1 MLSFPLAHV
10 THRAFRAWQRNMDTF
25 LRLWKTEG
33 WPPFIDPL
41 LYIVSLGLGLGAY
54 VQEIN
59 GVSYIQF
66 IAPAFAMTAGMF
78 TASFECT
85 YGAFIRLEYQKTFD
99 AMLATPLSLEDVV
112 AGDILFGATR
122 ATFASFAVL
131 VIITLFG
138 LIDPIM
144 ILISLPIAFLSG
156 LMFSALA
163 EIFTAIAPSINSFN
177 YYITLGLTP
186 MFVFSGVFFPI
197 DQYPEVLQNLAWFI
211 PLYHAVNLQRS
222 LAVGDFS
229 MTLWIDIVWM
239 IVVALVA
246 THIALVLMRRRMIK

>member
-1 MLSFPLAHV
+1 MFSFPLRQV
-10 THRAFRAWQRNMDTF
+10 THRAFRAWQRNTDTF

-41 LYIVSLGLGLGAY
+41 LYIVSLGFGLGAY
-54 VQEIN
+54 VEQIN
-59 GVSYIQF
+59 GLSYLEF

-85 YGAFIRLEYQKTFD
+85 YGAFIRMEYQKTFD
-99 AMLATPLSLEDVV
+99 AMLATPLSIEDVI

-122 ATFASFAVL
+122 AVFASFAVL
-131 VIITLFG
+131 VIISLFG

-144 ILISLPIAFLSG
+144 ILASLPIAFLSG
-156 LMFSALA
+156 VMFSALA

-177 YYITLGLTP
+177 YYITMGLTP

-197 DQYPEVLQNLAWFI
+197 DQYPDFLQNFAWFI

-222 LAVGDFS
+222 LAAGDFS
-229 MTLWIDIVWM
+229 LALWIDVIWM
-239 IVVALVA
+239 IVVAVIA
-246 THIALVLMRRRMIK
+246 THIALVLMRRRLIK